1 MTVHAPNDL
10 APHVLD
16 TAAAIASAR
25 RATVADR
32 YAADSLIVEWLDLT
46 QLDAIIG
53 DWRELAARTLVPNAF
68 YEPAF
73 ALAAA
78 PAFGYRAGALL
89 VWSGSLPRKL
99 LGLFPAQ
106 IVKRRYGLK
115 LPLLVGWTHPYAPL
129 GTPLVDREAAEPVI
143 AAWLAHLAEN
153 TALPGLVL
161 LPFMPAQ
168 GPFAAALDAIL
179 RRTQMPSSEFN
190 AHTRALLKPGA
201 DAARSN
207 YLEHALGRRKY
218 RELRRTVHRLG
229 EAGSLSYTTVTE
241 PDAVAGALDDFL
253 ALEAAGWKGEAGTA
267 AACDETIL
275 DFIKSAVAGLAG
287 ENKVAIDRLVLDGR
301 PAAAGITLRSGDT
314 AWFWKIAYDE
324 ALARYSPGVAVISLV
339 TERLAADTTIVCADS
354 CATADHAVINRTWSE
369 RLALHDLLIAARPQA
384 HFARAVRL
392 ERLRHKTIAS
402 AKQLRGLLRR
412 SIPHR

>member
-1 MTVHAPNDL
+1 MTVHAPTDL

-46 QLDAIIG
+46 QLDAIID
-53 DWRELAARTLVPNAF
+53 DWRDLVARTLVPNAF

-78 PAFGYRAGALL
+78 PAFGHGAGALL

-99 LGLFPAQ
+99 LGLFPAR

-115 LPLLVGWTHPYAPL
+115 LLLLVGWTHPYAPL

-161 LPFMPAQ
+161 LPFLPEH
-168 GPFAAALDAIL
+168 GPFAAALEAIL
-179 RRTQMPSSEFN
+179 RRTQMPSAEFN
-190 AHTRALLKPGA
+190 PHTRALLAPNGT
-201 DAARSN
+201 RSD
-207 YLEHALGRRKY
+207 YLEHALGGRKY
-218 RELRRTVHRLG
+218 RELRRTVRRLG
-229 EAGSLSYTTVTE
+229 EAGTLSYTTVTE
-241 PDAVAGALDDFL
+241 PAAVSAALEDFL
-253 ALEAAGWKGEAGTA
+253 ALEASGWKGEAGTA
-267 AACDETIL
+267 AACDETL
-275 DFIKSAVAGLAG
+275 VDFVKAAVAGLAG
-287 ENKVAIDRLVLDGR
+287 EHKVAIDRLILDGQ
-301 PAAAGITLRSGDT
+301 PAAVGITLHSGDT

-324 ALARYSPGVAVISLV
+324 TLARHSPGVALISLV

-369 RLALHDLLIAARPQA
+369 RLALHDLLIAVRPQA

-392 ERLRHKTIAS
+392 ERLRNKAMAA
-402 AKQLRGLLRR
+402 AKRLRGFLRR
-412 SIPHR
+412 SPGHR

>member
-1 MTVHAPNDL
+1 MTVHAPTDL

-46 QLDAIIG
+46 QLDAIID
-53 DWRELAARTLVPNAF
+53 DWRDLAARTLVPNAF

-78 PAFGYRAGALL
+78 PAFGQHAGALL
-89 VWSGSLPRKL
+89 VWSAALPRKL
-99 LGLFPAQ
+99 LGLFPAR

-115 LPLLVGWTHPYAPL
+115 LALLIGWTHPYAPL

-161 LPFMPAQ
+161 LPFVPDH
-168 GPFAAALDAIL
+168 GPLATALDATL
-179 RRTQMPSSEFN
+179 RRAQVPSAEFN
-190 AHTRALLKPGA
+190 AHTRALLAPGG
-201 DAARSN
+201 ARSG
-207 YLEHALGRRKY
+207 YLEHALGGRRY
-218 RELRRTVHRLG
+218 RELRRTVRRLG
-229 EAGSLSYTTVTE
+229 KSGSLSYTTVTE
-241 PDAVAGALDDFL
+241 PAEVSAALEDFL
-253 ALEAAGWKGEAGTA
+253 ALEATGWKGKAGTA
-267 AACDETIL
+267 VACDATIL
-275 DFIKSAVAGLAG
+275 DFVKSVVTGLSR
-287 ENKVAIDRLVLDGR
+287 EHKVEIDRLVLDGR
-301 PAAAGITLRSGDT
+301 PAAIGITLRSGDT

-324 ALARYSPGVAVISLV
+324 DLARYSPGVSLISLV
-339 TERLAADTTIVCADS
+339 TERLAADTTIVCANS

-369 RLALHDLLIAARPQA
+369 RLALHDLLIGVRPQA
-384 HFARAVRL
+384 HFSRAVQL
-392 ERLRHKTIAS
+392 ERMRGKAVTA
-402 AKQLRGLLRR
+402 AKELRGFLRGQTA
-412 SIPHR
+412 HR

>member
-46 QLDAIIG
+46 QLDAIID
-53 DWRELAARTLVPNAF
+53 DWRDLAGRTLVPNAF

-78 PAFGYRAGALL
+78 PAFGQDAGALL

-99 LGLFPAQ
+99 LGLFPAR

-115 LPLLVGWTHPYAPL
+115 LLLLLGWTHPYAPL

-143 AAWLAHLAEN
+143 TAWLAHLGKN

-161 LPFMPAQ
+161 LPFLPDA
-168 GPFAAALDAIL
+168 GPFAAALNAIL
-179 RRTQMPSSEFN
+179 RRTQMPSAEFN
-190 AHTRALLKPGA
+190 PHTRALLAPSP
-201 DAARSN
+201 ARSG
-207 YLEHALGRRKY
+207 YLERALGGRRY
-218 RELRRTVHRLG
+218 RELRRTVRRLG

-241 PDAVAGALDDFL
+241 LDAIAAALDEFL

-267 AACDETIL
+267 AACDAATL

-301 PAAAGITLRSGDT
+301 LAAAGITLRSGDT

-324 ALARYSPGVAVISLV
+324 TLARYSPGVMLISLV
-339 TERLAADTTIVCADS
+339 TERLAADTSIVFADS

-369 RLALHDLLIAARPQA
+369 RLALHDLLIAVRPQA
-384 HFARAVRL
+384 HFSRAVRL
-392 ERLRHKTIAS
+392 ERLRGKAMDA
-402 AKQLRGLLRR
+402 AKRLRGFLRR
-412 SIPHR
+412 STGRR